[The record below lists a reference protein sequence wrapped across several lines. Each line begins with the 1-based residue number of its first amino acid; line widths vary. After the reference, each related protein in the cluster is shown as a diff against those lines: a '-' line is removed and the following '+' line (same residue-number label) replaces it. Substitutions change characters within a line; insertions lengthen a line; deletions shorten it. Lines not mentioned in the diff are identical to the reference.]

1 MSTATV
7 TSKGQIT
14 LPLDV
19 RNDLDLKV
27 GDKVSFEKVDGS
39 YVLKPQNKSIM
50 ALAGILHRSGE
61 RAMTIKEMDEKLGEA
76 LAEDDARI
84 RGYGTRRARGR

>member
-1 MSTATV
+1 MSIATI

-14 LPLDV
+14 LPRDV
-19 RNDLDLKV
+19 RDDLKLKE
-27 GDKVSFEKVDGS
+27 GDKVSFEKVGGS

-50 ALAGILHRSGE
+50 DLAGILHRPGE
-61 RAMTIKEMDEKLGEA
+61 KSMTIHEMDEKLGEA

-84 RGYGTRRARGR
+84 RSYGTKSARRR